1 MRGMMFAA
9 LFAALTAAVSP
20 IRIPLG
26 FTPVPI
32 TLQTLMVL
40 LSGAI
45 LGARYGALSQVL
57 YLSVGI
63 LGLPVFAGGSS
74 GLPVLFG
81 PTGGY
86 LLSYPIAAFC
96 IGWLSEK
103 KRAKGANVFSMT
115 LILLLIAIAYCDLLF
130 GLGLMKFDNK
140 PLSDILSFESR
151 ILWIAASA
159 ALIGGLLLLLFYLKK
174 KKRVDLHFLPAMFSG
189 TIIIYIMGA
198 VYGKIVT
205 GLPWMAVLAGWVLPF
220 IIGDTIKLLAASIIA
235 SRFPRDKYFR

>member
-1 MRGMMFAA
+1 
-9 LFAALTAAVSP
+9 
-20 IRIPLG
+20 
-26 FTPVPI
+26 
-32 TLQTLMVL
+32 
-40 LSGAI
+40 
-45 LGARYGALSQVL
+45 
-57 YLSVGI
+57 
-63 LGLPVFAGGSS
+63 
-74 GLPVLFG
+74 
-81 PTGGY
+81 
-86 LLSYPIAAFC
+86 
-96 IGWLSEK
+96 
-103 KRAKGANVFSMT
+103 MT